1 MFELTFV
8 MKSFSIIVTLA
19 MLFQDKNEIGVTVMN
34 HPTLSKIDFSYF
46 INQTLLNFLIE
57 YTF

>member
-19 MLFQDKNEIGVTVMN
+19 MLFQDKNEIGVMVNTEPPNFV
-34 HPTLSKIDFSYF
+34 
-46 INQTLLNFLIE
+46 IN
-57 YTF
+57 